1 MPVAQWIERWTP
13 DPEAVGSTPT
23 GHASLSSTGG
33 IRMRKGDLG
42 IDLGTSSL
50 LVFQKEKGLVIDE
63 PSVIAV
69 EKKTKKIIAIGKEA
83 KEMMGR
89 TPHDI
94 EAVRPIRDGVIADYT
109 IIERALQELLRRTK
123 QRFSFTKPSVVVGV
137 PAKVTSVERRAV
149 IEAALSAGA
158 NKVYLVLEPVAA
170 AVGAE
175 LDIFDSIGSLVVD
188 IGGGTTDIAVISLGG
203 IVVSKSLRIAGDA
216 MDEAIIK
223 YIKKKYK
230 FFIGL
235 ATAEEIKM
243 RIGKAFPS
251 MENYELEVRGRD
263 AITGLPGNIRINSED
278 VLEAIT
284 PILQDLVLS
293 LKQVLE
299 ETPPEIASDII
310 DKGIVLTGG
319 GAMINGLSE
328 LFIQE
333 TGINTILSP
342 DPRTC
347 VAFGLGKLL
356 DNDLKLERVSA
367 GNK

>member
-1 MPVAQWIERWTP
+1 
-13 DPEAVGSTPT
+13 
-23 GHASLSSTGG
+23 
-33 IRMRKGDLG
+33 MRKGDLG

-223 YIKKKYK
+223 YI
-230 FFIGL
+230 
-235 ATAEEIKM
+235 
-243 RIGKAFPS
+243 
-251 MENYELEVRGRD
+251 V
-263 AITGLPGNIRINSED
+263 
-278 VLEAIT
+278 
-284 PILQDLVLS
+284 
-293 LKQVLE
+293 
-299 ETPPEIASDII
+299 
-310 DKGIVLTGG
+310 
-319 GAMINGLSE
+319 
-328 LFIQE
+328 
-333 TGINTILSP
+333 
-342 DPRTC
+342 
-347 VAFGLGKLL
+347 
-356 DNDLKLERVSA
+356 
-367 GNK
+367 

>member
-1 MPVAQWIERWTP
+1 
-13 DPEAVGSTPT
+13 
-23 GHASLSSTGG
+23 
-33 IRMRKGDLG
+33 
-42 IDLGTSSL
+42 
-50 LVFQKEKGLVIDE
+50 
-63 PSVIAV
+63 
-69 EKKTKKIIAIGKEA
+69 
-83 KEMMGR
+83 
-89 TPHDI
+89 
-94 EAVRPIRDGVIADYT
+94 
-109 IIERALQELLRRTK
+109 
-123 QRFSFTKPSVVVGV
+123 
-137 PAKVTSVERRAV
+137 
-149 IEAALSAGA
+149 
-158 NKVYLVLEPVAA
+158 
-170 AVGAE
+170 
-175 LDIFDSIGSLVVD
+175 
-188 IGGGTTDIAVISLGG
+188 
-203 IVVSKSLRIAGDA
+203 
-216 MDEAIIK
+216 
-223 YIKKKYK
+223 
-230 FFIGL
+230 
-235 ATAEEIKM
+235 
-243 RIGKAFPS
+243 
-251 MENYELEVRGRD
+251 
-263 AITGLPGNIRINSED
+263 LPGNIRINSED